1 MMRLLRPFFLSLLLL
16 SLFAPSVVRAVAIGP
31 TVFDFSAD
39 PGQSVDASLT
49 IRNDEAQPRS
59 YFLQIQKFV
68 PKGEYG
74 QQEFLPL
81 SDTAGLPS
89 WIYLS
94 MPAVT
99 LNPGQSLNV
108 PFAVRIPQEATPGSY
123 YAALFVSG
131 QAEGSGGGSGTGLT
145 ARVGALVFLTVQ
157 GALTER
163 VNLVDFQRTSDGV
176 LSHLPVAFALT
187 LRNEGNAH
195 MTPEG
200 SLEIRN
206 LLGGRVHTVT
216 INEQRGKVL
225 PASSRRLVMEWA
237 KVSPKEGSGFLHEV
251 REEWSNFGLG
261 MYRAELKLTTRGVTG
276 DAPQLYFWVLPWRLG
291 LLAVLLGLV
300 LVFGIKGVRKWWVLR
315 KL

>member
-1 MMRLLRPFFLSLLLL
+1 
-16 SLFAPSVVRAVAIGP
+16 
-31 TVFDFSAD
+31 VFDFSAD
-39 PGQSVDASLT
+39 PGQSIEASLT
-49 IRNDEAQPRS
+49 IRNDEALPRS

-99 LNPGQSLNV
+99 LSPGQSINV
-108 PFAVRIPQEATPGSY
+108 PFSVRIPQGTTPGSY

-131 QAEGSGGGSGTGLT
+131 QAETAGSSNGTGLT

-157 GALTER
+157 GTVTER
-163 VNLVDFQRTSDGV
+163 VSLTDFQRTSDGI
-176 LSHLPVAFALT
+176 LSHLPAAFAIT
-187 LRNEGNAH
+187 LRNEGNTH
-195 MTPEG
+195 VTPEG

-206 LLGGRVHTVT
+206 LLGGRLHNVD
-216 INEQRGKVL
+216 INGQRGKVL
-225 PASSRRLVMEWA
+225 PASSRRLVTEWI
-237 KVSPKEGSGFLHEV
+237 KVSPREGSGFLHEV

-261 MYRAELKLTTRGVTG
+261 LYRAELKLTTRGVIGEAAT
-276 DAPQLYFWVLPWRLG
+276 LYFWVLPWRLM
-291 LLAVLLGLV
+291 VLGV
-300 LVFGIKGVRKWWVLR
+300 LVILILAFGLNAGRQWWVMRQL
-315 KL
+315 